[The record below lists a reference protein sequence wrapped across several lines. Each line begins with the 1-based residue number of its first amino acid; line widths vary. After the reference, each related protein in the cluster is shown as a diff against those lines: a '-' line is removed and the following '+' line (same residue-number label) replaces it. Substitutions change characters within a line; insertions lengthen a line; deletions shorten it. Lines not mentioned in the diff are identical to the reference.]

1 MLFLL
6 EDKSGDDSD
15 VNNGVIIT
23 LATLLVIAV
32 IGLMIS
38 IVINVFFV
46 VQRKRSRCVVTSM
59 YSTYS
64 CIDESI
70 IVDMMMMLISRV
82 MLDIVMSNNQHQGT
96 TPLRILDMPV
106 LPGHLSQSM
115 RILKL
120 TINLIMMLK
129 WMLILLIMLPA
140 SLVRS
145 L

>member
-1 MLFLL
+1 MLFVL

-15 VNNGVIIT
+15 VNIGVIIG

-32 IGLMIS
+32 IGLVTS
-38 IVINVFFV
+38 IVINVFFIM
-46 VQRKRSRCVVTSM
+46 QRKQSRCVVTSIH
-59 YSTYS
+59 STYS
-64 CIDESI
+64 CINESTV
-70 IVDMMMMLISRV
+70 VDMMMMLISRV
-82 MLDIVMSNNQHQGT
+82 TLDIVMLNNQYQGT
-96 TPLRILDMPV
+96 TPLRIIDMPI

-120 TINLIMMLK
+120 NINLIMMLK

-140 SLVRS
+140 SLVIS

>member
-1 MLFLL
+1 MLLLL
-6 EDKSGDDSD
+6 EDKSGDDSND
-15 VNNGVIIT
+15 NNGVIIG

-46 VQRKRSRCVVTSM
+46 VQRKRSRCVVTSI

-70 IVDMMMMLISRV
+70 VVDMMLMLISRV

>member
-46 VQRKRSRCVVTSM
+46 VQRKRSRCVVTSI

-70 IVDMMMMLISRV
+70 VVDMMLMLISRV
-82 MLDIVMSNNQHQGT
+82 MLDTVMSNNQCQGT

-129 WMLILLIMLPA
+129 WMLILLIMLPT

>member
-1 MLFLL
+1 MWFLL

-46 VQRKRSRCVVTSM
+46 VQRKQSRCVVTSI

-70 IVDMMMMLISRV
+70 VVDMMLMLISRV